1 MKALKRGNL
10 AKMAG
15 VNIETIRYYEK
26 QGILPEPDRS
36 PSGYRQYDDETV
48 SRIRFVKRAQ
58 KLGFSLS
65 EIKQLLKLSEGEI
78 TDCDEV
84 KDIALKKLEEI
95 REKIINL
102 QKLDRILSNLATQCD
117 RQQTIK
123 GCPIIEALMTEEVE
137 TET

>member
-48 SRIRFVKRAQ
+48 NRIRFVKRAQ

-84 KDIALKKLEEI
+84 KDIALRKLEAI

-117 RQQTIK
+117 RQQSIE
-123 GCPIIEALMTEEVE
+123 GCPIIEALMAEEVE
-137 TET
+137 TEN

>member
-36 PSGYRQYDDETV
+36 PSGYRQYDEETV
-48 SRIRFVKRAQ
+48 NQIRFVKRAQ
-58 KLGFSLS
+58 QLGFSLS

-84 KDIALKKLEEI
+84 KDIALKKLEAI
-95 REKIINL
+95 REKITNL
-102 QKLDRILSNLATQCD
+102 QKLDSILSNLATQCE

-137 TET
+137 K

>member
-48 SRIRFVKRAQ
+48 NRIRFVKRAQ

-84 KDIALKKLEEI
+84 RDIALKKLEAI

-102 QKLDRILSNLATQCD
+102 QKLDSILSNLATQCD

-123 GCPIIEALMTEEVE
+123 GCPIIAALMTEEVE
-137 TET
+137 K

>member
-36 PSGYRQYDDETV
+36 PSGYRQYDEETV
-48 SRIRFVKRAQ
+48 NRIRFVKRAQ

-84 KDIALKKLEEI
+84 KDIALKKLEAI

-102 QKLDRILSNLATQCD
+102 QKLDSILSNLATQCD

-137 TET
+137 K

>member
-1 MKALKRGNL
+1 MKVLKRGNL

-36 PSGYRQYDDETV
+36 PSGYRQYDEETV
-48 SRIRFVKRAQ
+48 NRIRFVKRAQ

-65 EIKQLLKLSEGEI
+65 EIKQLLKLSEGGI

-84 KDIALKKLEEI
+84 KDIALKKLEAI
-95 REKIINL
+95 KEKIINL
-102 QKLDRILSNLATQCD
+102 QKLDSILSNLATQCD
-117 RQQTIK
+117 RQQSIK
-123 GCPIIEALMTEEVE
+123 DCPIIEALMTEEVE
-137 TET
+137 K

>member
-10 AKMAG
+10 AKMAA

-36 PSGYRQYDDETV
+36 PSGYRQYNEETV
-48 SRIRFVKRAQ
+48 NRIRFVKRAQ

-65 EIKQLLKLSEGEI
+65 EIKQLLKLSGGEI

-84 KDIALKKLEEI
+84 KDIALKKLEAI

-102 QKLDRILSNLATQCD
+102 QKLDSILSNLATQCD
-117 RQQTIK
+117 RQQSIK
-123 GCPIIEALMTEEVE
+123 SCPIIEALMTEEVE
-137 TET
+137 K

>member
-36 PSGYRQYDDETV
+36 PSGYRQYGEETV
-48 SRIRFVKRAQ
+48 NQIRFVKRAQ

-84 KDIALKKLEEI
+84 KDIALKKLEAI

-102 QKLDRILSNLATQCD
+102 QKLDSILSNLATQCD

-137 TET
+137 K

>member
-10 AKMAG
+10 AKMAA

-36 PSGYRQYDDETV
+36 PSGYRQYNEETV
-48 SRIRFVKRAQ
+48 NRIRFVKRAQ

-84 KDIALKKLEEI
+84 KDIALKKLEAI

-102 QKLDRILSNLATQCD
+102 QKLDSILSNLATQCD
-117 RQQTIK
+117 RQQSIK

-137 TET
+137 K

>member
-36 PSGYRQYDDETV
+36 PSGYRQYDEETV
-48 SRIRFVKRAQ
+48 NRIRFVKRAQ

-65 EIKQLLKLSEGEI
+65 EIKQLLKLSNGQI

-84 KDIALKKLEEI
+84 KDIALKKLEAI

-102 QKLDRILSNLATQCD
+102 QKLDSILYKLATQCD

-137 TET
+137 K

>member
-36 PSGYRQYDDETV
+36 PSGYRQYDEETV
-48 SRIRFVKRAQ
+48 NQIRFVKRAQ
-58 KLGFSLS
+58 ELGFSLS

-84 KDIALKKLEEI
+84 RDIALKKLEAI

-102 QKLDRILSNLATQCD
+102 QKLDSILSNLATQCD
-117 RQQTIK
+117 RQQSIK

-137 TET
+137 K

>member
-36 PSGYRQYDDETV
+36 PSGYRQYDEETV
-48 SRIRFVKRAQ
+48 NRIRFVKRAQ

-84 KDIALKKLEEI
+84 KDIALKKLDAI

-102 QKLDRILSNLATQCD
+102 QKLDSILSNLVTQCD

-137 TET
+137 K